1 MKKKL
6 GDVFKT
12 VGLPQYTYV
21 KPAHYGEI
29 RSDIEQD
36 GKHLLIE
43 GPSGIG
49 KTCVVF
55 KVFEDL
61 HLTDGKEYLYISCRE
76 EDATDIIDLILHDH
90 GTGNLSHDMIF
101 LDDFHILPESYRNTL
116 GDRLKQ
122 ISDQVFL
129 KQKATKFILVG
140 IPAAGG
146 SILAKAGDLG
156 PRIGGYRFSTASD
169 AEINTL
175 IDEGEN
181 ALNILFEDRD
191 IILSEASGNF
201 WLAQYVCNKICAI
214 KEIYETQDADK
225 TDVLTFDLLTI
236 RKRILAEL
244 STRFMDTAVAF
255 AKGKKWRPG
264 GNKPYLELLL
274 ALARIPDSVVP
285 FDKLLGLVSDRRRP
299 GIRAIKPR
307 ISSVIYNQ
315 EEKIDLRKQIAFEDP
330 SFSFEDPLFRYF
342 LTHLSEENLY
352 RELGLSKE
360 SVDRDSIYTYD
371 VAFSFAG
378 EVRSIVERLNEE
390 LKQQDVVTFYD
401 FDQQAMLLGDDLEE
415 ILRSIYETS
424 AKYYV
429 LFMDDVY
436 AEKVWTK
443 FEKDIMTHST
453 RSKHIIPVILTDK
466 GKSGLVGVS
475 STLGRIDLSDVWS
488 DFLKHRRFSDDNINA
503 MRNRAVLPLIEKVD
517 EFPAHVA

>member
-1 MKKKL
+1 LKKKL

-21 KPAHYGEI
+21 KPTHYGEI
-29 RSDIEQD
+29 RSDIDQE

-61 HLTDGKEYLYISCRE
+61 GFHDDNEYLYISCRE
-76 EDATDIIDLILHDH
+76 SNAVDIIDGVITEHRA
-90 GTGNLSHDMIF
+90 GRLSYAIIF
-101 LDDFHILPESYRNTL
+101 LDDFHILPETYRNSL

-129 KQKATKFILVG
+129 KQKTIKFILVG

-146 SILAKAGDLG
+146 SILAQAGDLG
-156 PRIGGYRFSTASD
+156 PRIGGYRFSAASD
-169 AEINTL
+169 KEINTL

-201 WLAQYVCNKICAI
+201 WLAQYVCNKICSI
-214 KEIYETQDADK
+214 KEVYETRELDK
-225 TDVLTFDLLTI
+225 TSILTFDLLTI

-244 STRFMDTAVAF
+244 STRFMETAVAF

-274 ALARIPDSVVP
+274 ALAKIPDSVVP

-307 ISSVIYNQ
+307 IASVIFNQ
-315 EEKIDLRKQIAFEDP
+315 EENVDLRKQIAFEDP
-330 SFSFEDPLFRYF
+330 SFSIEDPLFRYF
-342 LTHLSEENLY
+342 LSHLSEDDLY
-352 RELGLSKE
+352 QELGLSKD
-360 SVDRDSIYTYD
+360 SVERDSIYTYD

-378 EVRSIVERLNEE
+378 EVRQIVERLNDE
-390 LKQQDVVTFYD
+390 LKEQDVVTFYD
-401 FDQQAMLLGDDLEE
+401 FDQQSMLLGDDLEQV
-415 ILRSIYETS
+415 LRSIYATS

-429 LFMDDVY
+429 IFMDDAY
-436 AEKVWTK
+436 AQKVWTK
-443 FEKDIMTHST
+443 FEKDIMTHSS
-453 RSKHIIPVILTDK
+453 RSRHIIPVVLTEL
-466 GKSGLVGVS
+466 GKSGLVGIS

-488 DFLKHRRFSDDNINA
+488 DYKGVGRFSDDNISA
-503 MRNRAVLPLIEKVD
+503 IRNRAVLPLIEKVD
-517 EFPAHVA
+517 EFPAQIL